1 MGKVIVDTDTGEI
14 ISEVGKKY
22 IRYRKWASF
31 NMEPVY
37 ADKRR
42 ALMIKSGVAAAVFDF
57 MIGHVNSHGTCKLS
71 YTEIE
76 NKLKISRSAVQ
87 RAVRILKDEEM
98 ITVEPKGRDNV
109 YRINGNIAWAAYG
122 KPGRHAKDKI
132 IRLDLK
138 RDEALEN

>member
-1 MGKVIVDTDTGEI
+1 MGKVIVDTDTGEV

-31 NMEPVY
+31 NMESAY

-42 ALMIKSGVAAAVFDF
+42 ALMIKSGVASAVFDF
-57 MIGHVNSHGTCKLS
+57 MVGHVNSHGTCKLS

-76 NKLKISRSAVQ
+76 KRLGISRSAVQ
-87 RAVRILKDEEM
+87 RAVRLLKDEEM
-98 ITVEPKGRDNV
+98 ITVDSKGRENV

-122 KPGRHAKDKI
+122 KPGRRSQDKI

-138 RDEALEN
+138 RDEALEK